1 MTGRFALD
9 IETVSPSLDRYE
21 RPPDFRDS
29 AHFELLAV
37 ALGYDG
43 PDGERE
49 SELLYR
55 EAGDPDGELDL
66 VDRTCEWIAE
76 RPGETC
82 LTYGGEGFDF
92 VHLVGRAEAAMAER
106 PGRTESY
113 QRISTLLNEDL
124 THDDIQPAAW
134 DAFGEYTR
142 LEEACAEVGIE
153 TEDTAW
159 AEYDHGID
167 LDELRPP
174 EYEGFEKVIN
184 KDVPVL
190 GERYLALADA
200 GATETLTFRSLR
212 DLLDHYAREDVVHLF
227 DLADARP
234 FGDGPN
240 L

>member
-1 MTGRFALD
+1 MSGRFALD
-9 IETVSPSLDRYE
+9 IETVSPSLDHYE

-37 ALGYDG
+37 ALGYEG

-49 SELLYR
+49 TEMLYR
-55 EAGDPDGELDL
+55 EADGPDGELDL
-66 VDRTCEWIAE
+66 VERTCGWIAE
-76 RPGETC
+76 RPGDTC

-92 VHLVGRAEAAMAER
+92 VHLVGRAEAATGEH
-106 PGRTESY
+106 PGRTGPS
-113 QRISTLLNEDL
+113 QRISALLEEEL

-153 TEDTAW
+153 TADTAW
-159 AEYDHGID
+159 ADYDHGIA

-174 EYEGFEKVIN
+174 KYEGFEKVIN
-184 KDVPVL
+184 KDVPVF
-190 GERYLALADA
+190 GERYLKLAEA

-212 DLLDHYAREDVVHLF
+212 ELLDHYGREDIVHLF

-234 FGDGPN
+234 FGGGPN
-240 L
+240 R